1 MSQNQKIAQYL
12 WYSNNIIIK
21 LFLLLLLPLSFL
33 YYFLFLLKK
42 FLSNEKSFQPEI
54 ICVGNC
60 SVGGDGKTS
69 TMLSLINTYQ
79 SKNKKVA
86 VLLKGYKG
94 KIKLPTQV
102 NDIDHSAIDV
112 GDEALLYVKHVRTFI
127 SNNRLAGI
135 NFITKNHSL
144 DAILIDDG
152 LQDFRIK
159 KDKNI
164 LVINGNRGFGNGF
177 LIPAGPLR
185 QSPSSAI
192 KIANIIIIIGE
203 DKNKIYNLY
212 KHMFKDKVF
221 LQAEIKCEKDS
232 SNQNYL
238 AFSGIGNNE
247 GFINTLHNNNYN
259 VKKIRLFP
267 DHYYYSKNDI
277 ENIKKEARENNLSI
291 ITTEKDWKRL
301 NLKQQEKINFLPIS
315 VEFSNNDT
323 LNNALF
329 PDD

>member
-21 LFLLLLLPLSFL
+21 LFLLLLIPLSVI
-33 YYFLFLLKK
+33 YYFLFNLKK
-42 FLSNEKSFQPEI
+42 IISNEKSFQPEI

-69 TMLSLINTYQ
+69 TMLSLINIYQ
-79 SKNKKVA
+79 SKNKKIA

-102 NDIDHSAIDV
+102 DDNDHSAIDV
-112 GDEALLYVKHVRTFI
+112 GDEALLYVKQAKTFI
-127 SNNRLAGI
+127 SDNRLAGI
-135 NFITKNHSL
+135 NFIINNHSL

-177 LIPAGPLR
+177 LLPAGPLR

-192 KIANIIIIIGE
+192 RIANIIIIIGE
-203 DKNKIYNLY
+203 DKNKIYDLY
-212 KHMFKDKVF
+212 KPSNNEKLF
-221 LQAEIKCEKDS
+221 LQAEIKCEKEN
-232 SNQNYL
+232 SNKNYF
-238 AFSGIGNNE
+238 AFSGIGNND
-247 GFINTLHNNNYN
+247 GFINTLNKNNYN

-277 ENIKKEARENNLSI
+277 ENIKKEASEDNLRI

-301 NLKQQEKINFLPIS
+301 NLEQQEEITFLPIS
-315 VEFSNNDT
+315 VEFSDLDT